1 MSQLLLLLPL
11 LVLLVRATVLPLHDS
26 HGHSHDSRSPL
37 PDTWYHPSGHRAY
50 DLFRRAPPDD
60 GVDYPAVGSPS
71 AQSDQPIPRASLTP
85 YVRLAQPGVQ
95 PTHHN
100 PPTSQPFLNLG

>member
-11 LVLLVRATVLPLHDS
+11 LVLLVRATVIPIHDLHD
-26 HGHSHDSRSPL
+26 HSHDSHSPL
-37 PDTWYHPSGHRAY
+37 PDTWYHPPGHQAY

-60 GVDYPAVGSPS
+60 GVDYPPVGSSS

-85 YVRLAQPGVQ
+85 YVHLTQPGGQ
-95 PTHHN
+95 PTHHS
-100 PPTSQPFLNLG
+100 PQASQPFPSPG